1 VPMQMHGF
9 DPNFHFV
16 GMTFNPEGFSDM
28 KDKYFLLNGRSYP
41 DTVGVR
47 TSSVVATAGWTGGLP
62 DGTSN
67 PDVGTSSSP
76 GSNAIVTQGSDAQPR
91 PEQPISTLVVLSQ
104 TGAPDG
110 GPQIAALRVVNL
122 SVTEYHTLGSLSI
135 PLHVIGWNAKML
147 RDQAGNN
154 MDYYTNSITIG
165 GGESM
170 DALLDACAVR
180 GSAPTYVCTTPVPVG
195 TYFIYTPNLDH
206 LSNDAENFGGL
217 MTEVVVTP

>member
-1 VPMQMHGF
+1 VA
-9 DPNFHFV
+9 
-16 GMTFNPEGFSDM
+16 
-28 KDKYFLLNGRSYP
+28 
-41 DTVGVR
+41 
-47 TSSVVATAGWTGGLP
+47 TSSVNPVANWTGGLP
-62 DGTSN
+62 DGTTN
-67 PDVGTSSSP
+67 PDVGASGAY
-76 GSNAIVTQGSDAQPR
+76 GSNAIFTQGSDAQQR

-110 GPQIAALRVVNL
+110 GPQIAALRMVNL
-122 SVTEYHTLGSLSI
+122 SVEQYHTFASLSM

-170 DALLDACAVR
+170 DMLLDACAVR
-180 GSAPTYVCTTPVPVG
+180 GPAPTYTCASPVPVG
-195 TYFIYTPNLDH
+195 TYFLYEPNLDH